1 MSPAARQGPATWSTD
16 RVRATDEPRDLL
28 RWSRGSSAS
37 VLLGFTGRTDDD
49 GTDDSAPRDPYGDGN
64 LGLHVG
70 DDPDRVRAVRARLAR
85 RVGVPPE
92 RLFVAA
98 QVHGTRVVHVTDA
111 WDDVPEADALVT
123 DRPGTA
129 LAVLVADCVPVLLA
143 DPAAGVVGVAHAGRR
158 GMAEGVVPAAV
169 TALRDLG
176 ARRLSAVVGPSVCAR
191 CYEVPAALRDEVAAR
206 VPVSASVSASG
217 TPAVDVAAGVLEQLA
232 ALDVEVQTVPGC
244 TVERPDLYSHR
255 RDGVTGRF
263 AGVAVLG
270 DTA

>member
-1 MSPAARQGPATWSTD
+1 MPD
-16 RVRATDEPRDLL
+16 DDEPRDLL
-28 RWSRGSSAS
+28 WWSRGSSS
-37 VLLGFTGRTDDD
+37 VLLGFTGRSDASPPDV
-49 GTDDSAPRDPYGDGN
+49 ARHPYGDLN

-70 DDPDRVRAVRARLAR
+70 DDPVRVRSARERLAR
-85 RVGVPPE
+85 RVAVHPQ

-98 QVHGTRVVHVTDA
+98 QVHGTRVLRVTDPWA
-111 WDDVPEADALVT
+111 EVPEADALVT

-158 GMAEGVVPAAV
+158 GMADGVVPAAV
-169 TALRDLG
+169 AALRDLG
-176 ARRLSAVVGPSVCAR
+176 ARAVSAVVGPSVCAR
-191 CYEVPAALRDEVAAR
+191 CYEVPAALRAQVAAR
-206 VPVSASVSASG
+206 VPVSASVSRTG

-232 ALDVEVQTVPGC
+232 ALDVEVELVPGC

-270 DTA
+270 EAP